1 MTFPQFKPSQF
12 QVISADALPLSSEAL
27 LDLMSAVL
35 AKGVPFRFYAKG
47 WSMAPFIKDGDVI
60 TISPLKS
67 KPVSVGEV
75 VAFRHPQTGKLVVH
89 RSIVKHG
96 TAVLIRGDHVDNYT
110 DGLVPIDDIIGRVTK
125 IERNKR
131 QIWIGL
137 GPERYM
143 IAFLSRFNLLI
154 PFYNWFSK
162 FPRCK
167 TRKKNAL

>member
-12 QVISADALPLSSEAL
+12 QVISADALPLSSEIL

-60 TISPLKS
+60 TISPLRS
-67 KPVSVGEV
+67 KPVTVGEV
-75 VAFRHPQTGKLVVH
+75 VAFRHPQAGKLVVH
-89 RSIVKHG
+89 RSIAKQG
-96 TAVLIRGDHVDNYT
+96 SAVFIRGDRVENYA

-137 GPERYM
+137 GPERYI
-143 IAFLSRFNLLI
+143 IAWLSRFNLLI
-154 PFYNWFSK
+154 PLFNWLSMC
-162 FPRCK
+162 PRCK
-167 TRKKNAL
+167 TRKKSAQ

>member
-1 MTFPQFKPSQF
+1 LTFPKFERPQF
-12 QVISADALPLSSEAL
+12 QVVRADTLPLSSEAL

-60 TISPLKS
+60 TVSPLKS
-67 KPVSVGEV
+67 KPVTVGEV
-75 VAFRHPQTGKLVVH
+75 LAFRHPQLEKLVVH
-89 RSIVKHG
+89 RSIAKQG
-96 TAVLIRGDHVDNYT
+96 AAVLIRGDHVENYA
-110 DGLVPIDDIIGRVTK
+110 DGLVPMDGIIGRVTK

-143 IAFLSRFNLLI
+143 IAWLSRFNLLI
-154 PFYNWFSK
+154 PLYNWLSK
-162 FPRCK
+162 FPRCRA
-167 TRKKNAL
+167 RKKNTL